1 MKGYIIYVEGSVLM
15 DSSLKIKDIPKNER
29 PKEKL
34 LTYGAE
40 ILSNSELLAIIL
52 RTGTQGENVLQ
63 LCSRL
68 LSQLEGLDGVLS
80 ASFNDITSIKGIK
93 EGKASQI
100 LALSELFRRFRTL
113 KAMKKDIKINSPKDL
128 ADLLMGEMNE
138 LSQEILKVI
147 LLSTKNIIIGT
158 KDVFKGSLN
167 TSIVHPREIFKQ
179 AINKNSASIIIC
191 HNHPSGDPTPSK
203 EDINIT
209 LRIKEC
215 GNIIGIQLIDH
226 IIIGNNKFVSL
237 KERGLI

>member
-1 MKGYIIYVEGSVLM
+1 MEN
-15 DSSLKIKDIPKNER
+15 SLKIKDIPQNER

-34 LTYGAE
+34 LTWGADS
-40 ILSNSELLAIIL
+40 LSNSELLAIIL
-52 RTGTQGENVLQ
+52 KTGTKGENVLQ
-63 LCSRL
+63 LSGRL
-68 LSQLEGLDGVLS
+68 LSELEGLDGVLS

-93 EGKASQI
+93 DGKASQI

-113 KAMKKDIKINSPKDL
+113 KAMKKDVKINSPKDL
-128 ADLLMGEMNE
+128 ADLLIGEMND
-138 LSQEILKVI
+138 LTQEVLKVV

-179 AINKNSASIIIC
+179 AIDKHSASIIIC

-215 GNIIGIQLIDH
+215 GNILGIQLVDH

-237 KERGLI
+237 KETGLI

>member
-1 MKGYIIYVEGSVLM
+1 MNSN
-15 DSSLKIKDIPKNER
+15 LKIKDIPQNER

-40 ILSNSELLAIIL
+40 CLSNSELLAIIL

-63 LCSRL
+63 LSSRL
-68 LSQLEGLDGVLS
+68 LAELEGLDGILS

-113 KAMKKDIKINSPKDL
+113 KAMKKSTKINSPKDL
-128 ADLLMGEMNE
+128 ANLLMGEMNE
-138 LSQEILKVI
+138 LTQEVLKVI
-147 LLSTKNIIIGT
+147 LLSTKNMIIGS

-167 TSIVHPREIFKQ
+167 MSVVHPREIFKQ
-179 AINKNSASIIIC
+179 AIDKNSASIIIC

-215 GNIIGIQLIDH
+215 GNIMGIQLVDH

>member
-1 MKGYIIYVEGSVLM
+1 M
-15 DSSLKIKDIPKNER
+15 DNSLKIKDMPQHER

-40 ILSNSELLAIIL
+40 SLSNSELLAIIL

-63 LCSRL
+63 LSSRL
-68 LSQLEGLDGVLS
+68 LSELEGLDGILNS
-80 ASFNDITSIKGIK
+80 SINDITSIKGIK
-93 EGKASQI
+93 GGKASQI
-100 LALSELFRRFRTL
+100 LALSELFKRFRTL
-113 KAMKKDIKINSPKDL
+113 KAIKNDIKITSPKEL
-128 ADLLMGEMNE
+128 ADLLMGEMND
-138 LSQEILKVI
+138 LTQEVLKVI
-147 LLSTKNIIIGT
+147 LLNTKNVIIGT

-167 TSIVHPREIFKQ
+167 ASVVHPREIFKQ

-203 EDINIT
+203 EDVNIT

-237 KERGLI
+237 KEQGLI

>member
-1 MKGYIIYVEGSVLM
+1 M
-15 DSSLKIKDIPKNER
+15 DNSLKIKDIPQNER

-34 LTYGAE
+34 LNYGAE
-40 ILSNSELLAIIL
+40 SLSNSELLAIIL

-63 LCSRL
+63 LSGRL
-68 LSQLEGLDGVLS
+68 LAELEGLDGILS

-113 KAMKKDIKINSPKDL
+113 KAMKKDVKISSPKDL

-138 LSQEILKVI
+138 LTQEVLKVV
-147 LLSTKNIIIGT
+147 LLNTKNIIIGT

-179 AINKNSASIIIC
+179 AIDKNSASIIIC

-215 GNIIGIQLIDH
+215 GNIIGIQLVDH